1 VIRIELKLGRLRF
14 GESQYGA
21 APGQQL
27 TYSGNDVENDRMPLC
42 RLRAPT
48 DSFPVHALATGGRT
62 DVGGLF
68 LAGGSCGMERRLV
81 ETRAILTDAL
91 RSFAVAVAIVLLGHF
106 MIWLVAEG
114 VMLPDAFGGT
124 PTPFQDQAEA
134 P

>member
-14 GESQYGA
+14 GKSPHQVSNSPI
-21 APGQQL
+21 PGTML
-27 TYSGNDVENDRMPLC
+27 NDATLLFRLPTRSADRFLPGT
-42 RLRAPT
+42 RARNW
-48 DSFPVHALATGGRT
+48 SRT

-68 LAGGSCGMERRLV
+68 LAGGSCGMKRKLV